1 MIVCGRKPG
10 RIVGGKEVTPYSLP
24 WQIAF
29 VYRGLNEPFCG
40 GTLISDRH
48 ILTAAHCT
56 SNWRKY
62 DVIVGE
68 HNITS
73 LEDGTRHSVCRFVD
87 HPSYDSNTFEN
98 DFSIL
103 HLNQPVKLGARAV
116 PACLPLTTFRG
127 DYLANKTLTVSGWG
141 KLSEGGGSPKVLHS
155 VDVPGMTNEKCNI
168 PELHDEQVLDVMLCA
183 GLATGGID
191 ACQGDSG
198 GRSVELP

>member
-1 MIVCGRKPG
+1 MNCCYDPETNEKHTETTAEAPSMSTKVITSQSTSTSPTSPTFSTTVFYQTSINDKNVTTETSTDATEEPGFICGRKPG

-68 HNITS
+68 HIITS
-73 LEDGTRHSVCRFVD
+73 LEDG
-87 HPSYDSNTFEN
+87 
-98 DFSIL
+98 
-103 HLNQPVKLGARAV
+103 
-116 PACLPLTTFRG
+116 
-127 DYLANKTLTVSGWG
+127 
-141 KLSEGGGSPKVLHS
+141 
-155 VDVPGMTNEKCNI
+155 
-168 PELHDEQVLDVMLCA
+168 
-183 GLATGGID
+183 
-191 ACQGDSG
+191 
-198 GRSVELP
+198 

>member
-1 MIVCGRKPG
+1 M
-10 RIVGGKEVTPYSLP
+10 
-24 WQIAF
+24 
-29 VYRGLNEPFCG
+29 
-40 GTLISDRH
+40 ISDPH
-48 ILTAAHCT
+48 VLTAAHCT
-56 SNWRKY
+56 SNWQKY

-87 HPSYDSNTFEN
+87 HPSYDSDTFEN

-103 HLNQPVKLGARAV
+103 RLNKPVQLGPRAV

-127 DYLANKTLTVSGWG
+127 NYLANKTLTVSGWG

-183 GLATGGID
+183 GLAAGGID

-198 GRSVELP
+198 GKSVELP